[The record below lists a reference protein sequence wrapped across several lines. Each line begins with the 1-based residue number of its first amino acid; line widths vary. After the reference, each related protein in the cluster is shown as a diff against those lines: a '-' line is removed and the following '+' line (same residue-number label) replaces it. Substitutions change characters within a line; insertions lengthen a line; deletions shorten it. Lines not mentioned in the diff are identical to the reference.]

1 MDAKQF
7 FDLVVQT
14 RAAQRQYAK
23 TGDNTAL
30 RYSRDLERK
39 VDAEIKRV
47 EMITKEKQSP
57 RLDL

>member
-1 MDAKQF
+1 MDARQF
-7 FDLVVQT
+7 FDLVVQM

-57 RLDL
+57 RLEL

>member
-7 FDLVVQT
+7 FDLVVQM
-14 RAAQRQYAK
+14 RIAQRQYLK
-23 TGDNTAL
+23 TNDNTAL

-47 EMITKEKQSP
+47 ELITKEKQSP